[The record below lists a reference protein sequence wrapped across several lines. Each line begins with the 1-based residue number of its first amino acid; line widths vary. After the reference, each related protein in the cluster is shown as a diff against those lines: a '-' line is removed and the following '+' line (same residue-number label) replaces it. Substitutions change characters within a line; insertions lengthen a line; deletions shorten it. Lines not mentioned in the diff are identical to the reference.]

1 MSYAQIGEAMGISY
15 VAAHNLVKR
24 ALQTTRD
31 RTPETINE
39 VREQE
44 LRFLDEM
51 TLKCLEVL
59 ELAQVPVV
67 LKDGSIV
74 MVDADPEL
82 RLKALDRIS
91 RLMERRAKLL
101 GIDAPVRS
109 ETTVGGP
116 WEKFLADVVNKGE
129 ESEQEQEPAVEGSDE
144 G

>member
-74 MVDADPEL
+74 KVDADPEL